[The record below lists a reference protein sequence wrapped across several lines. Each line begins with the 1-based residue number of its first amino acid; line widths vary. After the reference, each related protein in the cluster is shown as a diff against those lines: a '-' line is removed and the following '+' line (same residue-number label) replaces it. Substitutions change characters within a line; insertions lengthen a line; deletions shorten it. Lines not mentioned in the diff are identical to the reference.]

1 MRLERMPA
9 QGAGVGE
16 YATAKDPQQLHG
28 LFDDLLKPAGGP
40 NNAGLSLDTPGR
52 RISAGL
58 IPGGP
63 IATSAHRGQI
73 GAVVHTPDLA
83 GLPKDPFVSAPVPD
97 VLGALPI
104 SDVSRTSGLSGL
116 GAPAVSTLAPGLLPE
131 SAFAEAHR
139 QADAPRLPLLE
150 TLLGTLGV
158 PDVTH
163 GVDPADLAAHPSNAV
178 PVASDKVVHVLPS
191 GARPTVTS
199 KVPSSDV
206 LPGANAIP
214 GMSSLPGTGSLPG
227 AGSLPGLGSL
237 PAVPGLGSL
246 PGAGDLPGLGS
257 LPGAGDLPGAGAL
270 GATPVTDGVRNAGSV
285 APASRS
291 AERPV
296 AKDAPESLEQG
307 IPAAPASALPLG
319 GLPIFDSLP
328 LPAAPNL
335 NALPTDSRLPALG
348 NLPGT
353 DNLPALGNLPSTD
366 NLPGVGNLPRVG
378 GLTDV
383 GDRHRAPSTLP
394 ATVGK
399 HRSQPVINQVGGGR
413 DAATNSIDLHIK
425 PTLNPGAPDLPIF
438 GALLSDGLLG

>member
-191 GARPTVTS
+191 GARPSAARHLSDSSQDIDRPNTLGDDLVDQAAATALPLTTSPAVPGLGDLSSVTR

-246 PGAGDLPGLGS
+246 PAVPGLGS
-257 LPGAGDLPGAGAL
+257 LPAVPGL
-270 GATPVTDGVRNAGSV
+270 G
-285 APASRS
+285 
-291 AERPV
+291 
-296 AKDAPESLEQG
+296 SL
-307 IPAAPASALPLG
+307 
-319 GLPIFDSLP
+319 
-328 LPAAPNL
+328 PNL